1 MEINQIEKSKTLEKV
16 NETKIWSLE
25 NTNKINKLLNSL
37 MRRKKAQIPNL
48 WKRKFLISNE
58 KNDIPTDSTEN
69 KTTTRET

>member
-37 MRRKKAQIPNL
+37 MRKKAQIPNL

-58 KNDIPTDSTEN
+58 KNDITTDSTEN